1 MKHNINWF
9 GSSNNFGI
17 ATYMYRIH
25 I

>member
-17 ATYMYRIH
+17 ATYMCRIH